1 MSAWLFG
8 ISPEG
13 IGTVGMMLNFIV
25 TLFSRFTPAPPREVR
40 EMVARLRSPEGQRY
54 TALKRRCLR

>member
-13 IGTVGMMLNFIV
+13 IGTVGMMLNLIV
-25 TLFSRFTPAPPREVR
+25 TLVSRFTPAPLTEVR
-40 EMVARLRSPEGQRY
+40 QMAARLRSPTR
-54 TALKRRCLR
+54 